1 MSEAQTRTPAQPEFV
16 AQHLRLHAS
25 PVGAEAAR
33 RIAILALDT
42 VAIGR
47 YARAA
52 SIGATG
58 CDHGLAQS
66 ASEVPVWGGGGSDA
80 AGAAFLNGTA
90 AEALDFQEVLIDG
103 RNNGHAAVVIV
114 PAILALAAE
123 RSAPPDR
130 VLAALRTAF
139 VANVALARALGRGH
153 RSGTPGFRTTAI
165 VAPIAAALG
174 CALLCGATQA
184 QTNHAVS
191 ISATTLPAGLL
202 AAMSPL
208 SGDFSVDKDISVGLS
223 ARHAVDCTKLALAGA
238 TGPADSLAGPRG
250 WLASY
255 GFGGEDL
262 RPLTAAPSEAVIR
275 QYALKLYPANFGCQ
289 NAIRLTLEM
298 ADQVPLD
305 EIAAINIRVKE
316 SSAASLSA
324 RQIQSHVAA
333 RFSLAY
339 SVASAL
345 VRRRSVLADFE
356 GEGLSDP
363 AVLAVMDRISID
375 GDEGFEARHQ
385 AEGVFPARLTVTR
398 TGGEIVS
405 KSLDAPQDGMSPEEL
420 DAAFDRKIRSLCPDT
435 EASALLALLRA
446 GDHAGLVDAV
456 TKGTYTRPTGEEKQ

>member
-1 MSEAQTRTPAQPEFV
+1 MSNAEAQNPVQPEFV
-16 AQHLRLHAS
+16 AQHLRLNDH
-25 PVGAEAAR
+25 PVSVEVAR
-33 RIAILALDT
+33 KIGILVLDT
-42 VAIGR
+42 FSIGR

-52 SIGATG
+52 AIGATS
-58 CDHGLAQS
+58 CDHGIAKT
-66 ASEVPVWGGGGSDA
+66 AGTAPVWGGGESDA

-114 PAILALAAE
+114 PALLALAAE
-123 RSAPPDR
+123 RSVPMDR
-130 VLAALRTAF
+130 TLAALRTAF

-153 RSGTPGFRTTAI
+153 RSGTPGFRTTALASP
-165 VAPIAAALG
+165 VAAALG
-174 CALLCGATQA
+174 CALICEATPAQA
-184 QTNHAVS
+184 SHAVS
-191 ISATTLPAGLL
+191 IASTTLPAGLL
-202 AAMSPL
+202 AAMSPI

-223 ARHAVDCTKLALAGA
+223 ARHAVDCAKLALAGA

-255 GFGGEDL
+255 GFGGEDI

-289 NAIRLTLEM
+289 NGIRLALEM
-298 ADQVPLD
+298 AHQVPLD

-420 DAAFDRKIRSLCPDT
+420 DAAFDRKIRSLCPET

-456 TKGTYTRPTGEEKQ
+456 TKGTYTRPTGEE